1 MKTKIFIS
9 YTERTN
15 LILKETRFTISTNIV
30 IIHKNKFDN
39 LKIENKHKILLNLID
54 WVNEELDKLN

>member
-1 MKTKIFIS
+1 MKAKIFIS

-15 LILKETRFTISTNIV
+15 LILKETRFPISTNIV